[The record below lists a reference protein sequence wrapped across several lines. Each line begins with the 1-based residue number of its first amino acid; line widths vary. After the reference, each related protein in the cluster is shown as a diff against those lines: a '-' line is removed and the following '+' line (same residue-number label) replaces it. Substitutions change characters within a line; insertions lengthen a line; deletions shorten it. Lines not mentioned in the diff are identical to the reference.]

1 VPTFCRHNRFIQNC
15 PICREPEPPK
25 ARRRTAAPARPARA
39 GSGGGARTA
48 RPATGGVLV
57 RRAGRA
63 ADDGYRNALLP
74 GLKSSEDARRLA
86 GELAF
91 ASARLA
97 ELATDPPGL
106 YAEVALSDDREDAI
120 WLAFLIAYL
129 GPLEEDDP
137 WESIRAARTSWAS
150 GEIPELEA
158 ARPGPRG
165 AHDPAR
171 GPSAI
176 TAYRAWAARAGSQAA
191 AFTGEEAWTPER
203 RFARVFERLALPGF
217 GQPARFDLLVTLG
230 RLGLCD
236 LRADALHLGAAERTQ
251 LAAKRVFGIGDV
263 MLLERRAAGL
273 AEECALELDALDLA
287 LWNWE
292 RAPDEPRATLGAG
305 PVARAA
311 SEPSAAI
318 AGALG
323 L

>member
-25 ARRRTAAPARPARA
+25 ARRQTGSARG
-39 GSGGGARTA
+39 GSGGGTRAA
-48 RPATGGVLV
+48 RPAAGGVLV

-63 ADDGYRNALLP
+63 ADDGYRNVLVG
-74 GLKSSEDARRLA
+74 GLKSSEDAARL
-86 GELAF
+86 GQELAF

-97 ELATDPPGL
+97 ELAADPPGL
-106 YAEVALSDDREDAI
+106 YAEVALSDDREEAI

-129 GPLEEDDP
+129 GPLEEADP
-137 WESIRAARTSWAS
+137 WESIRAARASWAS
-150 GEIPELEA
+150 GEMPALES

-171 GPSAI
+171 GSAAI

-191 AFTGEEAWTPER
+191 AFAGEEAWTPER
-203 RFARVFERLALPGF
+203 RFARAFERLALPGF
-217 GQPARFDLLVTLG
+217 GQPARFDLLVALG

-236 LRADALHLGAAERTQ
+236 LRADALHLTAAERTQ
-251 LAAKRVFGIGDV
+251 VAAKRVFGIGDI
-263 MLLERRAAGL
+263 MLLERRAAAL
-273 AEECALELDALDLA
+273 AEECELPLAALDLA

-292 RAPDEPRATLGAG
+292 RGPDEPRATLGAG

-311 SEPSAAI
+311 SEPDAAI
-318 AGALG
+318 AAALG